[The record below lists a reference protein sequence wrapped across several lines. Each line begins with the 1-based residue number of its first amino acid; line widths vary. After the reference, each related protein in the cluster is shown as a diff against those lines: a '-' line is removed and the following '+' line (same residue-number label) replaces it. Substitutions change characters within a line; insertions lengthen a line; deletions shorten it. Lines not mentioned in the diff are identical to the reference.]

1 MFDKDLLINQIDK
14 LLKLSDS
21 VIEESF
27 RISFSGINFTNE
39 VYSIILTISDLYSKI
54 NKEAQYII
62 IDNESYPLESDEKN
76 VHYFGEPWSF
86 IIAKSQIAALFKARE
101 DEKTILFLSV
111 ESFNKW
117 MSNQDPFQFP
127 TDSNIDLSK
136 PITIRVGGLSAP
148 LGNDFLWI
156 LPLNYSDIPDSVS
169 TSIILPAVN
178 DVHKLIHVYT
188 TSSLN
193 IRPDIFCI
201 TWGECLIHEIKPF
214 FWASA
219 EVLSACLSSEINHIE
234 SKVNATLK
242 GIKRI
247 SIPLSKID
255 DDISKELLDKILETI
270 RWVYEER
277 SETRLQLIVDRLSID
292 ANTNESLLSCLND
305 FVDGALRQ
313 AKDNYK
319 FVILDRKDAFHKEMR
334 ELMKDMRS
342 QADLY
347 ASKTR
352 ELSSS
357 ICKDIFALLVFIGFS
372 FIGKF
377 DQSHLDIMLSNLYF
391 VVFLKFLAG
400 YFIFTAFFQLSLHWR
415 DSKLSYNESNM
426 WTDILRNYTS
436 QSDKESNFLNP
447 LKSRRKTL
455 HFIMIVVGVLYG
467 VLAYITWN
475 LPSLIDKAIRF
486 FSNFN

>member
-1 MFDKDLLINQIDK
+1 MFDKDLLIDQLDK
-14 LLKLSDS
+14 LKNLSDKF
-21 VIEESF
+21 IEESF
-27 RISFSGINFTNE
+27 RVSFSGINFTNE
-39 VYSIILTISDLYSKI
+39 VYSIILAISDLYSKI
-54 NKEAQYII
+54 STEEQYII
-62 IDNESYPLESDEKN
+62 INNEYYPLGSDEEEI
-76 VHYFGEPWSF
+76 HYFGEPWSF
-86 IIAKSQIAALFKARE
+86 IVAKSPISTLFSVRK
-101 DEKTILFLSV
+101 DERTILFLSV

-117 MSNQDPFQFP
+117 MSDQDPFQFP

-148 LGNDFLWI
+148 LGNNFLWI
-156 LPLNYSDIPDSVS
+156 LPLSYNDIPDNNN
-169 TSIILPAVN
+169 IILPAVN
-178 DVHKLIHVYT
+178 EVHKLIHVYT

-201 TWGECLIHEIKPF
+201 TWGDYLIHELKPF
-214 FWASA
+214 FLASA

-247 SIPLSKID
+247 SIPLSKTD
-255 DDISKELLDKILETI
+255 DVISKELLDKILETI

-292 ANTNESLLSCLND
+292 ANTNESLLSCLNN

-400 YFIFTAFFQLSLHWR
+400 YFIFTAIFQLSLHWR

-426 WTDILRNYTS
+426 WTDVLRNYTS

-447 LKSRRKTL
+447 LKSRRRTL
-455 HFIMIVVGVLYG
+455 HFIMIVVGALYG

-486 FSNFN
+486 FSNLN